1 MEDGGRESERKYIKS
16 DRLSRFEE
24 NEWNEHTK
32 LKCWDTSTGVQK
44 MAQDGEISMNAER
57 MRRRVE
63 KRMSEIIIFWYS
75 KSDFKWMRVYFLWV
89 FLISLYFSMQ
99 RRQTKK
105 KTRKRVWQTNCIRGT
120 HKTVSPA
127 QKVCYWNDGR
137 NTREQNMLFEM
148 AVQLTFIRCNLSFI
162 SMHK

>member
-1 MEDGGRESERKYIKS
+1 MVEESERKNIKS

-32 LKCWDTSTGVQK
+32 LKCWNTSTGVQK
-44 MAQDGEISMNAER
+44 MAQDGKISMNAER
-57 MRRRVE
+57 MRQRVE

-89 FLISLYFSMQ
+89 FLISLYFSIQ

-127 QKVCYWNDGR
+127 QKIAIQMTEEIPENK
-137 NTREQNMLFEM
+137 TRCLKW
-148 AVQLTFIRCNLSFI
+148 RYSWLSFGAI
-162 SMHK
+162 YLS